1 MDTMERCLQ
10 CNSTLAKD
18 EKICWACNSAV
29 PEKNPKT
36 TMHARFHSLI
46 NGLFMFFAFLSV
58 AALLTPEGYTPSF
71 MKCVAGLLVM
81 ALVRSSIQNMTEAK
95 KD

>member
-1 MDTMERCLQ
+1 MNTMERCTQ
-10 CNSTLAKD
+10 CNSTLTKE
-18 EKICWACNSAV
+18 EKICWACNFAV

-36 TMHARFHSLI
+36 TMHARFHGLI
-46 NGLFMFFAFLSV
+46 NGLFILFAMLSV
-58 AALLTPEGYTPSF
+58 AALLTPAGYTPSF
-71 MKCVAGLLVM
+71 TKCVAGLLVI

>member
-1 MDTMERCLQ
+1 MERCLQ

-29 PEKNPKT
+29 REKNPKT
-36 TMHARFHSLI
+36 TLHARFHSLI
-46 NGLFMFFAFLSV
+46 NGLFILFAVLSV

-71 MKCVAGLLVM
+71 MKCVSGLLVI

>member
-1 MDTMERCLQ
+1 MERCMQ

-29 PEKNPKT
+29 AEKNPKT

-46 NGLFMFFAFLSV
+46 NGLFILFAILSV

-71 MKCVAGLLVM
+71 MKCVAGLLVI

-95 KD
+95 KE